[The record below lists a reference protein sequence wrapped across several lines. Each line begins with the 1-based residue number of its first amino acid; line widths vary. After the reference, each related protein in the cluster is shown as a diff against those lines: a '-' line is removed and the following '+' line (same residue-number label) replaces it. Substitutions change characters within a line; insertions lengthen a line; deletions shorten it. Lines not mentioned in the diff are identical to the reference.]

1 LAAQSQ
7 PTAATGVTDEQMRRV
22 RLARAM
28 YLAKQQIAEDEAESK
43 RKADEVAAKLKE
55 DALQA
60 EQERLAQEEKEKQ
73 KK

>member
-1 LAAQSQ
+1 
-7 PTAATGVTDEQMRRV
+7 MRRV